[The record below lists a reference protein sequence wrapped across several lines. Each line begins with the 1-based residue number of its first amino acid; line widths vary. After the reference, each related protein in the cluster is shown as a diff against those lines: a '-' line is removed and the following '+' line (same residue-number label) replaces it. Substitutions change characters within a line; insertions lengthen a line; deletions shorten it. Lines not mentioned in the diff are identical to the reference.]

1 MSIDTPL
8 TCYVCGV
15 TSDEFVT
22 VDLIGCL
29 KDNLAHK
36 RFRAKF
42 GREPE
47 SYLFIC
53 GECRK
58 KNKVYARNI
67 EKKFGVFD

>member
-1 MSIDTPL
+1 MTVDRPL

-22 VDLIGCL
+22 VDRIGCL
-29 KDNLAHK
+29 KSGLADK
-36 RFRAKF
+36 RFFEKF

-53 GECRK
+53 DKCKK
-58 KNKVYARNI
+58 KNKSYAKNI
-67 EKKFGVFD
+67 EKKYGVFE